1 MRFSCSSRKAPLV
14 GAFFMALYFT
24 GDVVADT
31 SESCRPPAAAQV
43 VQVSKVIDGDTLRLA
58 SGRSLRLIGLNAP
71 ELGGRGK
78 SAQPYAEAA
87 RRALAEHVRRSDGR
101 LRLVSGAEATDRY
114 GRLLGHAYDRGG
126 RNLEA
131 VMLAQGMGYF
141 VAIAPNTALAA
152 CHLAA
157 ESEARRTSRGVWQR
171 SPVIEADRITQGGF
185 AVVRGRVER
194 VERNRGGV
202 WLELHGQAV
211 VRLVGELDGLD
222 EPERLEGRRV
232 EVRGWIVERKATRHA
247 RWMITVSHAAMLKSL
262 E

>member
-1 MRFSCSSRKAPLV
+1 M
-14 GAFFMALYFT
+14 GAFFMALHFA
-24 GDVVADT
+24 GEVVADT
-31 SESCRPPAAAQV
+31 SACRLPAAAQV

-101 LRLVSGAEATDRY
+101 LRLVPGTEATDRY

-157 ESEARRTSRGVWQR
+157 ESEARRASRGVWQR
-171 SPVIEADRITQGGF
+171 SAIIEADKITQGGF

-194 VERNRGGV
+194 VERNLGGV
-202 WLELHGQAV
+202 WLELDGRAV
-211 VRLVGELDGLD
+211 IRLAGELDGFD

-232 EVRGWIVERKATRHA
+232 EVRGWVVERKASRHA